1 MLEGVDTQ
9 QAAMTAGGVG
19 GTIIGAAFFFRSIF
33 AKWIG
38 LGTAIDSENAR
49 KEIVELLREQIDEL
63 VDLNKELREENKILR
78 EERLA
83 SQEENSQLKIM
94 VRTLETKVEFLQR
107 SIDKLRKEGYNSGS
121 F

>member
-1 MLEGVDTQ
+1 MLEGLDPQ
-9 QAAMTAGGVG
+9 QLAMAAGGVG
-19 GTIIGAAFFFRSIF
+19 GTVIGAAFFLRSII

-38 LGTAIDSENAR
+38 LGTVIDSENAR
-49 KEIVELLREQIDEL
+49 KDIVELLREQIDKL

-94 VRTLETKVEFLQR
+94 VRTLETKVEFLQQ
-107 SIDKLRKEGYNSGS
+107 SIDKLRKEGYNNGS

>member
-1 MLEGVDTQ
+1 MLEGVDAQ
-9 QAAMTAGGVG
+9 QAAMTAGGVV

-49 KEIVELLREQIDEL
+49 KEIVELLREQIDKL

-94 VRTLETKVEFLQR
+94 VRTLETKVEFLQK
-107 SIDKLRKEGYNSGS
+107 SIDKLRKEGYNNGS

>member
-1 MLEGVDTQ
+1 M
-9 QAAMTAGGVG
+9 G
-19 GTIIGAAFFFRSIF
+19 GTIIGAAFFLRSII

-38 LGTAIDSENAR
+38 LGTAIDGENAR
-49 KEIVELLREQIDEL
+49 KDIVELLREQIDEL

-94 VRTLETKVEFLQR
+94 VKTLETKVEFLQQ
-107 SIDKLRKEGYNSGS
+107 SIDNLRKMEYNDGS

>member
-1 MLEGVDTQ
+1 MLEGLDPQ
-9 QAAMTAGGVG
+9 QLAMAAGGVG
-19 GTIIGAAFFFRSIF
+19 GTVIGAAFFLRSII

-49 KEIVELLREQIDEL
+49 KDIVELLREQIDKL
-63 VDLNKELREENKILR
+63 VDLNKELREENRILR

-94 VRTLETKVEFLQR
+94 VRTLETKVEFLQQ
-107 SIDKLRKEGYNSGS
+107 SIDKLRKEGYNNGS

>member
-1 MLEGVDTQ
+1 MLDGLDPQ
-9 QAAMTAGGVG
+9 QAMLAAGGAG
-19 GTIIGAAFFFRSIF
+19 GTIIGAAFFLRSIV

-49 KEIVELLREQIDEL
+49 KDIVELLREQIDKL
-63 VDLNKELREENKILR
+63 VDLNKELREENRILR

-94 VRTLETKVEFLQR
+94 VRTLETKVEFLQQ
-107 SIDKLRKEGYNSGS
+107 SIDKLRKEGYNNGS
-121 F
+121 N